1 VSRPQRN
8 YGLVS
13 QRGRDRQ
20 VFPTLFRMSHVN
32 RDIMLRHSLDSQA
45 VSLLDLQAIY
55 SDVIGVPVVK
65 IAADGAGLVNDL
77 AAIAAVETKER
88 QQIIQVHILVDDHL
102 WPSRPRTGVL
112 RTWPR
117 APTGKAS
124 YVCPS

>member
-88 QQIIQVHILVDDHL
+88 QQIIEVHILVDDHL
-102 WPSRPRTGVL
+102 WPGSE
-112 RTWPR
+112 
-117 APTGKAS
+117 A
-124 YVCPS
+124 